1 MRHPSTF
8 YPILFFLLFS
18 FSTSGQDLL
27 EKTITVYGQ
36 EREYLL
42 YVPAAYDGSEDW
54 PLVLNLH
61 GRGGIHQFHMDWTGM
76 NSVADN
82 EGFLVVYP
90 QGAIPV
96 PGFPGFEW
104 NVTVNPD
111 LVDDVQFI
119 SLLID
124 SIAAEYEVDLSRV
137 YSTGLSNGGYMSAAL
152 ACELSDKITA
162 VASVAGPRPSEFM
175 GTCETNRPLP
185 ILFMHGTADP
195 VISFEGGVSPNSGFD
210 FPPVREEVRFWLDNN
225 GCTLDST
232 ITDFENINT
241 EDNSTVQL
249 FTFSNCNTY
258 TSQDGSEQSGEVLFY
273 KIENGGHWWPG
284 GAAPPP
290 GLSVGNVN
298 RDIDASNEIWD
309 FFQQHSLPRQPQL
322 LEKTIIVDGQER
334 EYLLYVPAA
343 YDGSEEWPLVLNL
356 HGYTGDGYG
365 QALISRMNPVADTA
379 HFLIAYPNGEMVD
392 VTGFLDPDIPLPTQ
406 GNGWNLGGL
415 FSDNDDVAFLEQMID
430 QISLE
435 YSVDNS
441 RIFAVGNS
449 MGGGMTYMLACTL
462 SGRFAAIATVS
473 GSQARTEGNP
483 SIPCE
488 PASPLPVLL
497 IYGTD
502 DNISSPD
509 GGPFFLGA
517 QGTVDYWRGHN
528 NCSSAVTEVSFE
540 DMDPSDQSTVTGF
553 LYTDCDSGSEVW
565 LYRIDGGGH

>member
-8 YPILFFLLFS
+8 YPILFFSLFS
-18 FSTSGQDLL
+18 FSAMGQERL
-27 EKTITVYGQ
+27 EKTIT
-36 EREYLL
+36 
-42 YVPAAYDGSEDW
+42 
-54 PLVLNLH
+54 
-61 GRGGIHQFHMDWTGM
+61 T
-76 NSVADN
+76 
-82 EGFLVVYP
+82 
-90 QGAIPV
+90 
-96 PGFPGFEW
+96 
-104 NVTVNPD
+104 
-111 LVDDVQFI
+111 
-119 SLLID
+119 
-124 SIAAEYEVDLSRV
+124 
-137 YSTGLSNGGYMSAAL
+137 
-152 ACELSDKITA
+152 
-162 VASVAGPRPSEFM
+162 
-175 GTCETNRPLP
+175 
-185 ILFMHGTADP
+185 
-195 VISFEGGVSPNSGFD
+195 
-210 FPPVREEVRFWLDNN
+210 
-225 GCTLDST
+225 
-232 ITDFENINT
+232 
-241 EDNSTVQL
+241 
-249 FTFSNCNTY
+249 
-258 TSQDGSEQSGEVLFY
+258 
-273 KIENGGHWWPG
+273 
-284 GAAPPP
+284 
-290 GLSVGNVN
+290 
-298 RDIDASNEIWD
+298 
-309 FFQQHSLPRQPQL
+309 
-322 LEKTIIVDGQER
+322 DGQER

-379 HFLIAYPNGEMVD
+379 HFLVAYPDGEMVD

-497 IYGTD
+497 IYGAD
-502 DNISSPD
+502 DNISPPD

-517 QGTVDYWRGHN
+517 EGTVDFWRSHN

-540 DMDPSDQSTVTGF
+540 DTDPSDQSTVTGF
-553 LYTDCDSGSEVW
+553 LYTDCDGGSEVW
-565 LYRIDGGGH
+565 HYRIDGGGHWWPGGGPLPPGFEIAGPVNRDINASAEIWNFFNRQALTSTEPYLKPSEINLRAYPNPAATQLTFAFELPEAARVQLTLYNPLGQPVQVLADENLPAGRQRIGWERPASVAAGLYYYRLQVGGRFVARPVVLR